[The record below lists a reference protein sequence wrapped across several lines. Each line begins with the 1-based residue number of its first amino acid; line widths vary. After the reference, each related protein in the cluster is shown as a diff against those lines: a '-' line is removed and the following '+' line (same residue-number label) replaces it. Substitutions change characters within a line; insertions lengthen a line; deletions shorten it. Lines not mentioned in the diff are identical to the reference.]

1 LQIIIAVLDVR
12 GDRIPAGL
20 PLHAYG
26 RWFNNLPAGGQD
38 NLIQS
43 VRDASGCTGDVI
55 RVTGGKRL
63 AVEWKNEVNY
73 AEMYVK
79 VFRIVNQQ
87 YDLNGR

>member
-38 NLIQS
+38 NLIQT

-63 AVEWKNEVNY
+63 AVKCRNEVSY

-79 VFRIVNQQ
+79 VIMLVN
-87 YDLNGR
+87 